1 MTQKSPAKVPLK
13 RKLREGGQTSFS
25 GVYAGTGAR
34 VRRPVLLAELVLRD
48 RLIYRV
54 PRGTEDT
61 MTLCSRPMGRF
72 RAIHRLRLPALVLL
86 CGFASAVHAVSVH
99 GTVTDPLGSPIANA
113 TVGLVQY
120 GEVLLSA
127 RTGADGG
134 YAIVNAASG
143 RFYVLA
149 SGISFR
155 QLQTQSFYGG
165 RFDNVEQN
173 VTLEPET
180 VRQSVVVTATG
191 TPQPE
196 AQVSAAVTGLSVEQ
210 FMNRADVV
218 DPLRQVPGLNV
229 VQQGERGGVTSV
241 FIRGGSST
249 ANRVV
254 IDGVPVEDI
263 GGRFDFGTVATLGL
277 QDVEVYRGP
286 NTVLYGSDAA
296 AGVIALTTP
305 RGSTSFPSFL
315 YEGDA
320 GSFGTYRNQA
330 QLAGMMRKLDYYVG
344 ASSLY
349 TQNSIPGDQY
359 HSGTA
364 VSNFGWSW
372 SAKTQIRVTARAS
385 NSATGLPGGNGG
397 YSFYGLANDGKQS
410 DQDVYGAGVI
420 DHAFRDNWHA
430 TVRYGLVRKR
440 EESGEWY
447 PAGNLLTTD
456 DLGAGNYY
464 GNNVTVK
471 GANGTSSTGQAL
483 LNYGGPYSIYPYK
496 VYVASNRDSLYADT
510 NYQHSPHLGVIAGFR
525 YEDERGME
533 GEPVY
538 FFGENLERANYDYQ
552 AQIGG
557 QFRNRF
563 FYTAAGG
570 VEKNQLFG
578 LVGTPRGGASWYVVR
593 PGQGILHG
601 TRLNVNFAKGYQEP
615 TLDQQ
620 FGSLYAFL
628 ESNGGQ
634 STIAQY
640 GVAPIG
646 AETSRSYD
654 GGIEQS
660 LFSEKVMARV
670 TYFHNE
676 FGNQIE
682 PVPATAVP
690 QLLPNLSAA
699 QQQQLENFLMNN
711 FAYSLDLNSMAYRAQ
726 GIESEFEYG
735 MGKNIFVRGGY
746 TYLDAVVQH
755 SFSSDAIGPS
765 TNPNYPNVPI
775 GNYAPLVGARPFR
788 RPPHTA
794 FASAT
799 YAGRKWSG
807 VVQAAYASRS
817 DDTTFLGGNDVNVGN
832 TLLLPNRNL
841 DYAYTKVDLG
851 VTYQYK
857 PWMAVYTQLDNLTSS
872 QHIGPIGYPSQPM
885 SFRTG
890 VRFTISISRR

>member
-1 MTQKSPAKVPLK
+1 
-13 RKLREGGQTSFS
+13 
-25 GVYAGTGAR
+25 
-34 VRRPVLLAELVLRD
+34 
-48 RLIYRV
+48 
-54 PRGTEDT
+54 
-61 MTLCSRPMGRF
+61 MTLFLRPIGRF
-72 RAIHRLRLPALVLL
+72 RAIVRSAAFLSALLL
-86 CGFASAVHAVSVH
+86 APSAALHAVSVH
-99 GTVTDPLGSPIANA
+99 GTVTDPLGYPIASA
-113 TVGLVQY
+113 TVALVQN
-120 GEVLLSA
+120 GQVLLTA
-127 RTGADGG
+127 RTGSDGG
-134 YAIVNAASG
+134 YVIVSPSSG

-165 RFDNVEQN
+165 RFDNVEQD
-173 VTLEPET
+173 VILEPES

-191 TPQPE
+191 TPQPQ
-196 AQVSAAVTGLSVEQ
+196 AQVSASVTGLSAEDL
-210 FMNRADVV
+210 MNHADVV
-218 DPLRQVPGLNV
+218 DPLRQVPGVNV
-229 VQQGERGGVTSV
+229 VQQGQRGGVTSV

-254 IDGVPVEDI
+254 MDGVPIEDI
-263 GGRFDFGTVATLGL
+263 GGRFDFGTVASTGI
-277 QDVEVYRGP
+277 QDVELYRGP

-296 AGVIALTTP
+296 SGVIALTTP
-305 RGSTSFPSFL
+305 RGSTSFPSLL

-330 QLAGMMRKLDYYVG
+330 QLAGMMRKLDYYFG

-349 TQNSIPGDQY
+349 TQNSVPNDQY
-359 HSGTA
+359 HNNTA
-364 VSNFGWSW
+364 VSNLGYSL
-372 SAKTQIRVTARAS
+372 SAKTQVRITAHGG

-397 YSFYGLANDGKQS
+397 YSFYGVANDGKQS
-410 DQDVYGAGVI
+410 DQDIYGTGTI
-420 DHAFRDNWHA
+420 DHTIRDNWHA

-447 PAGNLLTTD
+447 PAGNLLNTSD
-456 DLGAGNYY
+456 AGAGNYY
-464 GNNVTVK
+464 GNNVTVV
-471 GANGTSSTGQAL
+471 GANAYSSSGQAL
-483 LNYGGPYSIYPYK
+483 LNYGPVFGSVYPYR
-496 VYVASNRDSLYADT
+496 VYLASNRDDLYADT
-510 NYQHSPHLGVIAGFR
+510 NYQHGPHLGVIAGFR

-538 FFGENLERANYDYQ
+538 LFGENVERANYDYQ
-552 AQIGG
+552 AQLGG

-593 PGQGILHG
+593 PGQGIFHG

-620 FGSLYAFL
+620 FGSLYSFL
-628 ESNGGQ
+628 ETNGGQ
-634 STIAQY
+634 SAVAQY
-640 GVAPIG
+640 GIAPIG
-646 AETSRSYD
+646 AELSRTYD
-654 GGIEQS
+654 GGLEQS
-660 LFSEKVMARV
+660 LFSEKVTARV

-682 PVPATAVP
+682 AVPASAVP
-690 QLLPNLSAA
+690 QLLPNLSPS
-699 QQQQLENFLMNN
+699 QQQQLQNFLNNN
-711 FAYSLDLNSMAYRAQ
+711 FAYSLDLNSMSYRAQ

-735 MGKNIFVRGGY
+735 MGKNVFVRAGY

-765 TNPNYPNVPI
+765 TNPNYPGIPI

-788 RPPHTA
+788 RPPHTG
-794 FASAT
+794 FANVIYT
-799 YAGRKWSG
+799 GKQWSG
-807 VVQAAYASRS
+807 VVQVAYASRS
-817 DDTTFLGGNDVNVGN
+817 DDSTYLGGNDVNFGN

-841 DYAYTKVDLG
+841 DYAYTKIDLG
-851 VTYQYK
+851 ATYQYK
-857 PWMAVYTQLDNLTSS
+857 PWMALYTQLDNLTSN

-890 VRFTISISRR
+890 ARFTLSLGRRR